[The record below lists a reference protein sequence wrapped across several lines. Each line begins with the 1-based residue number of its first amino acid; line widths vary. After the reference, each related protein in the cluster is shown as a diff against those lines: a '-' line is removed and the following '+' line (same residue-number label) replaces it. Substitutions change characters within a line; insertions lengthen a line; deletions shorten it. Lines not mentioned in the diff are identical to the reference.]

1 MSFLEQI
8 AAAKAQLDELF
19 LNIKTLLANKL
30 TRASVADNT
39 YTVEGKTQTHLTNTV
54 AGVANSH
61 EANKSN
67 PHRVNTSHLGML
79 SIAQTDALLSPLMP
93 QGQLAVSRF
102 GDFTP
107 AAIATSVATWTLN
120 LTAEVP
126 VVLTGQEGMLAP
138 ASFNLASLFST
149 YASKTFYVYVILDAG
164 VLRYRVLDIL
174 VAESDSSLLIG
185 TVTTGTSAISTVDL
199 RKVSRLMTQYR
210 VHTKA
215 NGTIE
220 VFT

>member
-79 SIAQTDALLSPLMP
+79 SIAQTDALLSPL
-93 QGQLAVSRF
+93 SR
-102 GDFTP
+102 GSRGA
-107 AAIATSVATWTLN
+107 AAIGGFAQKTL
-120 LTAEVP
+120 
-126 VVLTGQEGMLAP
+126 QP
-138 ASFNLASLFST
+138 ALKFIIWLQHF
-149 YASKTFYVYVILDAG
+149 
-164 VLRYRVLDIL
+164 
-174 VAESDSSLLIG
+174 
-185 TVTTGTSAISTVDL
+185 
-199 RKVSRLMTQYR
+199 
-210 VHTKA
+210 
-215 NGTIE
+215 
-220 VFT
+220 